1 MPLFTFRKK
10 SEEASQ
16 GQPAR
21 EEIPL
26 QRIQQMRS
34 QGIAN
39 DQIISQ
45 LQSEGYSSAQIFDG
59 LNQADMTQAPGP
71 VMASPE
77 PGPMVAEME
86 GPSDEGM
93 DKERVEEMVEAII
106 DERWEELM
114 KNINKIVEWKGKTES
129 RMTVIEEQ
137 VKSIKEDFYKLQA
150 ALVGKIGEY
159 DQNILNVGMEI
170 KAMEKVFQKVLPQF
184 TENVN
189 ELSRVTQSIKKP
201 KNAPG

>member
-1 MPLFTFRKK
+1 MPLFTFKK
-10 SEEASQ
+10 KNEEAGL
-16 GQPAR
+16 GQPMR
-21 EEIPL
+21 EDIPL

-34 QGIAN
+34 QGISN
-39 DQIISQ
+39 DQIIAQ

-77 PGPMVAEME
+77 PGPSAPEME
-86 GPSDEGM
+86 APIDEGI
-93 DKERVEEMVEAII
+93 DKEHIEEMVEAII
-106 DERWEELM
+106 DERWEDLM
-114 KNINKIVEWKGKTES
+114 KNINKIIEWKGKTES

-137 VKSIKEDFYKLQA
+137 MRSIKEDFYKLQQ